1 MMNSFCFV
9 PPLCPKWR
17 ESHKQTENETGNT
30 WDLESSLE
38 ENQTFPTLL
47 GRITSPNQV
56 FLAWHFQRPPCILTL
71 PFEMIFNSRS
81 WHKII
86 IFNILYP
93 CWLLHRIFLTR
104 SSGKIKAY
112 RVWVL
117 LSLSSPL
124 PSHFKISLIGIFF
137 MVTWLHN
144 YLGLLLEY
152 LLPLALH
159 RHSPLCI
166 LSAGPQNWDILRK
179 CTRSSHPRPIPHYPA
194 FVSTVRNMDFSKD
207 LDHWDKHIYR

>member
-17 ESHKQTENETGNT
+17 VTQTDWKWNWQHLG
-30 WDLESSLE
+30 SGV
-38 ENQTFPTLL
+38 FL
-47 GRITSPNQV
+47 GREPKLSPLFWAESSPNQV

-93 CWLLHRIFLTR
+93 CWCCIESFSWDHL
-104 SSGKIKAY
+104 GKIKAY

-124 PSHFKISLIGIFF
+124 LSHFKISLIGIFF

-152 LLPLALH
+152 LLPLAT
-159 RHSPLCI
+159 P
-166 LSAGPQNWDILRK
+166 
-179 CTRSSHPRPIPHYPA
+179 
-194 FVSTVRNMDFSKD
+194 
-207 LDHWDKHIYR
+207 